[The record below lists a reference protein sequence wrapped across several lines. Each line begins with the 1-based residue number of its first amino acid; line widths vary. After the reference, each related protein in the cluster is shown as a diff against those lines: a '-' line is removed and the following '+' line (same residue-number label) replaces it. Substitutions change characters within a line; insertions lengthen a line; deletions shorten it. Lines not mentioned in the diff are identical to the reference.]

1 VDGGA
6 TRRPALVVALGIG
19 GILLIV
25 LLVLLM
31 GSCSGGTGVPDPS
44 DAASGA
50 PPSSAVPSQ
59 APETTPAPE
68 TTLAPGATDDTTT
81 EATSPPQSGQ
91 YLILYQVQEG
101 EALLKIAQ
109 TFGTTRR
116 NILTANE
123 GMEERTPFVQ
133 PGDVI
138 VVPVSSEL
146 SIEQVESIPGYQ
158 GPAA

>member
-1 VDGGA
+1 V
-6 TRRPALVVALGIG
+6 
-19 GILLIV
+19 
-25 LLVLLM
+25 
-31 GSCSGGTGVPDPS
+31 SS
-44 DAASGA
+44 
-50 PPSSAVPSQ
+50 PPPETTL
-59 APETTPAPE
+59 APETTP
-68 TTLAPGATDDTTT
+68 APGATDDTTA

-101 EALLKIAQ
+101 EALLKIAE